1 MSRVIKAPEVIDTD
15 MATVFLAGSIEN
27 GEAPNWQKEVG
38 DFFVEYGYVVLN
50 PRRDD
55 WDSSWKQSM
64 NDPQFYEQV
73 NWELNA
79 MNTATA
85 IFIYFDPQTKAP
97 ITLME
102 LGLYANSGKVFVV
115 CPDGYWRKGNV
126 EIVCKRY
133 NIPLHNSL
141 EAFYNT
147 ARLMDLI
154 LKEQENEV

>member
-1 MSRVIKAPEVIDTD
+1 MSRVIKAPNVIDTD
-15 MATVFLAGSIEN
+15 MDTVFLAGSIEN
-27 GEAPNWQKEVG
+27 GDAPNWQKDAEI
-38 DFFVEYGYVVLN
+38 FFTEWGYDVLN
-50 PRRDD
+50 PRRDN
-55 WDSSWKQSM
+55 WDSSWKQSI

-79 MNTATA
+79 MNAANT
-85 IFIYFDPQTKAP
+85 IMMYFDPQTKAP

-102 LGLYANSGKVFVV
+102 LGLYANSGKVVVV

-133 NIPLHNSL
+133 GIPLHHSL
-141 EAFYNT
+141 KAFYNT

-154 LKEQENEV
+154 LKEKENE